1 MKKKREAEAKAAAA
15 AAEAEA
21 LRLKAEKEAREF
33 AEVFARKAKI
43 FALEE
48 QSKAKRKEF
57 FGRPAQQCRLQKM
70 DVHAVRMRWEQQAAM

>member
-1 MKKKREAEAKAAAA
+1 MQAKRAEEAKAAAA

-43 FALEE
+43 L
-48 QSKAKRKEF
+48 
-57 FGRPAQQCRLQKM
+57 
-70 DVHAVRMRWEQQAAM
+70 RWRSRAR

>member
-1 MKKKREAEAKAAAA
+1 MAAA

-48 QSKAKRKEF
+48 QSKVCTCV
-57 FGRPAQQCRLQKM
+57 AQQAGASGSL
-70 DVHAVRMRWEQQAAM
+70 E

>member
-1 MKKKREAEAKAAAA
+1 MQAKRAEEAKAAAA

-48 QSKAKRKEF
+48 QSKVDICASHMASRS
-57 FGRPAQQCRLQKM
+57 Q
-70 DVHAVRMRWEQQAAM
+70 HASAAS